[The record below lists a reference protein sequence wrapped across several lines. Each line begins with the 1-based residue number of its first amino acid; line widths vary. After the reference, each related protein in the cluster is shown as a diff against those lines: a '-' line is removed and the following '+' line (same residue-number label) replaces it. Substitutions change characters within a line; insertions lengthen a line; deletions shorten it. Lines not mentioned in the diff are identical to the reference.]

1 MYDME
6 NEGWKTIGTRI
17 DVAYDTEME
26 IEVMK
31 LKDYPY

>member
-1 MYDME
+1 ME